1 MKYPDLPAVDAVY
14 TPNQLS
20 GAQPNPFLEAMPE
33 ILSKEAL
40 FRRLACSPPQ
50 PDAAQLKPSDRRRGL
65 NALSSVFV
73 PMDYMAVVY
82 STLFCAM
89 ESTYTASATIDSI
102 RRVHAIHQGDGA
114 PLAQLPVATST
125 DSGSILGVP
134 GIGKSST
141 IRRCLRQIPQVIR
154 HSQYGDN
161 KLFCNQVTWLMVECP
176 GDCSVKTLAL
186 NIIEA
191 IDRAIGSSYSDLNQ
205 RVARLPSASVLAT
218 RVKILCLTHHVGLI
232 VIDEIQNAILTAS
245 RNKQS
250 KALIKFL
257 VELSNEACTSIYYV
271 GTPSAEDL
279 FLSQEH
285 LKRRTRGLRLL
296 PMRPDGIYRRF
307 LHTLWPYQYTPER
320 AHFADALVN
329 LVYDLSGGI
338 PAYIV
343 KIFCEAQVQALQA
356 GAERLD
362 DKLIRKAVET
372 FNIVVPKTYAKGTYL
387 SDFSVCDTDEDAETD
402 TEADTAEALE
412 PEPVRRL
419 YAVPRGRPKA
429 KRDEHDILTLV
440 AAGQDPETAA
450 AVLEQAGLLEVFT
463 GG

>member
-1 MKYPDLPAVDAVY
+1 M
-14 TPNQLS
+14 
-20 GAQPNPFLEAMPE
+20 
-33 ILSKEAL
+33 
-40 FRRLACSPPQ
+40 
-50 PDAAQLKPSDRRRGL
+50 
-65 NALSSVFV
+65 
-73 PMDYMAVVY
+73 
-82 STLFCAM
+82 
-89 ESTYTASATIDSI
+89 
-102 RRVHAIHQGDGA
+102 
-114 PLAQLPVATST
+114 
-125 DSGSILGVP
+125 
-134 GIGKSST
+134 
-141 IRRCLRQIPQVIR
+141 
-154 HSQYGDN
+154 
-161 KLFCNQVTWLMVECP
+161 
-176 GDCSVKTLAL
+176 
-186 NIIEA
+186 
-191 IDRAIGSSYSDLNQ
+191 
-205 RVARLPSASVLAT
+205 
-218 RVKILCLTHHVGLI
+218 GLI

-329 LVYDLSGGI
+329 LMYDLSGGI

-343 KIFCEAQVQALQA
+343 KIFYEAQVQALQA

-372 FNIVVPKTYAKGTYL
+372 LNIVVPKTYAKGTYL
-387 SDFSVCDTDEDAETD
+387 SDFAVCDTDEDAETD

-450 AVLEQAGLLEVFT
+450 AALEQAGLLEVFRSA
-463 GG
+463 

>member
-1 MKYPDLPAVDAVY
+1 MFFPL
-14 TPNQLS
+14 
-20 GAQPNPFLEAMPE
+20 
-33 ILSKEAL
+33 
-40 FRRLACSPPQ
+40 
-50 PDAAQLKPSDRRRGL
+50 
-65 NALSSVFV
+65 
-73 PMDYMAVVY
+73 DYMAVVY

-114 PLAQLPVATST
+114 ALAQLPVATST

-154 HSQYGDN
+154 HSQYGDS
-161 KLFCNQVTWLMVECP
+161 KLYCNQVTWLMVECP

-257 VELSNEACTSIYYV
+257 VELSNEALYQHLLCGHPVRRGPLFVPGASQTPDPGPASAPPCARTASTVTSYMNCGRIS
-271 GTPSAEDL
+271 TPRSAPT
-279 FLSQEH
+279 S
-285 LKRRTRGLRLL
+285 RTHWLIWSMTCPAASPHTSSRFSA
-296 PMRPDGIYRRF
+296 RPRCR
-307 LHTLWPYQYTPER
+307 
-320 AHFADALVN
+320 
-329 LVYDLSGGI
+329 LSGGS
-338 PAYIV
+338 
-343 KIFCEAQVQALQA
+343 
-356 GAERLD
+356 RTLD

-372 FNIVVPKTYAKGTYL
+372 LNIVVPKTYAKGTYL
-387 SDFSVCDTDEDAETD
+387 SDFAVCDTDENAETD
-402 TEADTAEALE
+402 AEADTAEDIRAGTRPPAL
-412 PEPVRRL
+412 
-419 YAVPRGRPKA
+419 RGAP
-429 KRDEHDILTLV
+429 
-440 AAGQDPETAA
+440 GTAQG
-450 AVLEQAGLLEVFT
+450 QAG
-463 GG
+463 